1 MVDTTQDFWVAWADD
16 VADYD
21 AVVYRFNEGAE
32 LYEDDVWDA
41 LQALAPGCHELEI
54 AEDGVSTHWSE
65 PYEFCLASTPAATP
79 TPATA
84 TPAATPTSAPTAA
97 ATPAAACVLGEEIE
111 RVMAATFQVLTA
123 DSAGTAFYIGN
134 GEWITNHHVVATATD
149 VTVVHGSTSIAA
161 SVEASL
167 PGYDLALLRAQPPT
181 SVGALSFADDR
192 PTPASSVSVV
202 GFPPGVYG
210 TPAVTRGIVSK
221 HAPFS
226 QFPATLGGSGVV
238 LQTDAEINP
247 GNSGGPIVDDCG
259 TVVGVATFKQASTPS
274 GVDVDGIGFGVAA
287 ETVAAQLAN
296 LRSASHSIDT
306 STQDDSYLEIVAF
319 CTHWSSEDP
328 DVEECYDRYSIVDA
342 TQDSWVVWA
351 DGVVDWDYIVYSF
364 DGGAEFYEAEMWD
377 ALLALTPG
385 CHELE
390 IFEEDIS
397 THWSEPYEFCFADS

>member
-1 MVDTTQDFWVAWADD
+1 MPRPLYDGGYDAGLLVAWADD
-16 VADYD
+16 VVDYD

-54 AEDGVSTHWSE
+54 AEEGVSTHWSE

-123 DSAGTAFYIGN
+123 DSVGTAFYIGN

-149 VTVVHGSTSIAA
+149 VAVVHGSTSIAA
-161 SVEASL
+161 SVEGSL
-167 PGYDLALLRAQPPT
+167 PGYDLALLRAQPPS
-181 SVGALSFADDR
+181 SVGALSLANER
-192 PTPASSVSVV
+192 PAPTSGVSVV
-202 GFPPGVYG
+202 GFPPGVYD
-210 TPAVTRGIVSK
+210 TPSVTRGIVSK

-226 QFPATLGGSGVV
+226 HFPANLDGGGVV

-259 TVVGVATFKQASTPS
+259 TVVGVATFKKFTASD
-274 GVDVDGIGFGVAA
+274 GRDVDGIGFGVAA
-287 ETVAAQLAN
+287 ETVVAQLAN
-296 LRSASHSIDT
+296 LRSAAHSIDG
-306 STQDDSYLEIVAF
+306 SEFPDDCSVLHVFIVRK
-319 CTHWSSEDP
+319 P
-328 DVEECYDRYSIVDA
+328 
-342 TQDSWVVWA
+342 
-351 DGVVDWDYIVYSF
+351 
-364 DGGAEFYEAEMWD
+364 
-377 ALLALTPG
+377 
-385 CHELE
+385 
-390 IFEEDIS
+390 
-397 THWSEPYEFCFADS
+397 